1 MKKILFALFM
11 LVYGSTHAQFS
22 LVTNLTQQMNQD
34 SLLTYVKQ
42 LTGLLPIGNQTIT
55 SRLKGTAGNTL
66 AEQFIKDK
74 LRSWGVPFDS
84 VTFSVT
90 GTNIIGRIEGRRAD
104 KVMMIGAHFDAVG
117 TNNPAFFYPG
127 ADDNASGTAA
137 VLEAARV
144 CAGKQFPV
152 TLCFALWDEEEQG
165 LVGSAVSAPEYMGK
179 LAGYINMDMI
189 AYDSNN
195 DSSFDIHTR
204 PSGYSEL
211 MASKV
216 FNLVSL
222 YQVPLKPRLI
232 NPGDPN
238 TDHGSFWTNNM
249 TAIGINEEYDGDFTP
264 HWHKLTDSLTYFN
277 ISYFVRMSRF
287 ATTAFL
293 HLAMDTTPLVG
304 LNEQAVTEAGLDV
317 YPNPAERN
325 LYVRVRADATP
336 AQVRLLNMLGEDV
349 SVTWK
354 ADAGVLYIENAVPPG
369 VYMVEVIAVGTSG
382 AKATLRRKVVLR

>member
-1 MKKILFALFM
+1 MKKILFVLALFGCFS
-11 LVYGSTHAQFS
+11 VHAQYT
-22 LVTNLTQQMNQD
+22 LVSELTQQMNQD

-55 SRLKGTAGNTL
+55 SRLKGSAGNTL

-74 LRSWGVPFDS
+74 FRSWGVPFDS
-84 VTFSVT
+84 ISFSAT

-104 KVMMIGAHFDAVG
+104 KILMLGAHFDAVG

-144 CAGKQFPV
+144 CAGSQFPV

-165 LVGSAVSAPEYMGK
+165 LVGSGVSAPEYMGK

-189 AYDSNN
+189 AYDNNN
-195 DSSFDIHTR
+195 DSSFDIHTK
-204 PSGYSEL
+204 PAGYSEL

-216 FNLVSL
+216 FNLISL

-238 TDHGSFWTNNM
+238 TDHGSFWNNNM
-249 TAIGINEEYDGDFTP
+249 TAIGINEEYEGDFTP
-264 HWHKLTDSLTYFN
+264 HWHKLTDSITYFN

-287 ATTAFL
+287 AATAFL

-304 LNEQAVTEAGLDV
+304 LNEMAVSEAGLDV
-317 YPNPAERN
+317 YPNPAEHQI
-325 LYVRVRADATP
+325 YVRVRADAKP
-336 AQVRLLNMLGEDV
+336 RSVCLLNMLGVQVATRWKED
-349 SVTWK
+349 T
-354 ADAGVLYIENAVPPG
+354 GVLELTGDVPAG
-369 VYMVEVIAVGTSG
+369 IYTVEVEATGISG
-382 AKATLRRKVVLR
+382 SRAIIRRRIMIR